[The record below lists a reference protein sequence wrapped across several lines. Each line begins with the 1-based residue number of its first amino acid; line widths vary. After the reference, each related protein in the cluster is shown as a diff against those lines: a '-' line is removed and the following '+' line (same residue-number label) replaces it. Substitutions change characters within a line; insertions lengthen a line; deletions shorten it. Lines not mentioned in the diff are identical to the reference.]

1 MALKLQGTN
10 SAAAPGLTNDGNDG
24 VAVGTDS
31 IDLSIAGASKF
42 KVGSAGQLG
51 IGGANYGTSGQVLK
65 SGGASAAP
73 TWGTITSPQGLTE
86 ADTWRVNAHTTSS
99 GGGLILTAN
108 WERSDTDG
116 FGKLGTGMTESSG
129 VFTFPSTGIWEISF
143 YGYCNDT
150 SSSHTTGGHIS
161 PTVDNGSNYTTAT
174 SSYFSVPNVSTYS
187 YGSFYNTCLFDVTDT
202 STHKTRFYVYS
213 SGDVTWEGASD
224 ANAICAVFKK
234 LGDT

>member
-1 MALKLQGTN
+1 MTLTFNGSNNTISGIASG
-10 SAAAPGLTNDGNDG
+10 GLNAD
-24 VAVGTDS
+24 AVG
-31 IDLSIAGASKF
+31 IDDLNATGTASASTYLR
-42 KVGSAGQLG
+42 GDNAWAAISAG
-51 IGGANYGTSGQVLK
+51 I
-65 SGGASAAP
+65 
-73 TWGTITSPQGLTE
+73 TE
-86 ADTWRVNAHTTSS
+86 ADAWRVNAHTTSN

-108 WERSDTDG
+108 WERVDTDG

-129 VFTFPSTGIWEISF
+129 VFTFPSTGIWEIGF
-143 YGYCNDT
+143 FGYCHDT
-150 SSSHTTGGHIS
+150 TSSHTTGAHIS

-187 YGSFYNTCLFDVTDT
+187 YGSFFNTTLFDVTDT

-224 ANAICAVFKK
+224 ASALCAVFKR